1 MSQSRI
7 IFIQRPPRP
16 RPARSRA
23 ARPHATAALTDCKR
37 ETNLSRSG
45 SRVGRSVPSSD
56 STSARAPA
64 RPRCFQMTRKKEGRV
79 AEEWEEQSRV
89 RAARVRSPSILLAL
103 RARVASRIA
112 CEGRR
117 PRARNSHRPR
127 LQDTQ
132 NTALF
137 SQRLGMF
144 LEV

>member
-64 RPRCFQMTRKKEGRV
+64 LLSNDEKEIRKGGGGVGGTIEGQGGTRALALYPARF
-79 AEEWEEQSRV
+79 
-89 RAARVRSPSILLAL
+89 ARVG
-103 RARVASRIA
+103 RI
-112 CEGRR
+112 
-117 PRARNSHRPR
+117 SHR
-127 LQDTQ
+127 
-132 NTALF
+132 
-137 SQRLGMF
+137 M
-144 LEV
+144 

>member
-79 AEEWEEQSRV
+79 GEGRGGVGGTIEGQGGT
-89 RAARVRSPSILLAL
+89 RALALYPARFARVG
-103 RARVASRIA
+103 RI
-112 CEGRR
+112 
-117 PRARNSHRPR
+117 SHR
-127 LQDTQ
+127 
-132 NTALF
+132 
-137 SQRLGMF
+137 M
-144 LEV
+144 